1 MTPSERQKRSD
12 EDQKHPEPATLDAG
26 EEDTAA
32 SDFVFKILPADPKS
46 NSTDFEDVADK

>member
-12 EDQKHPEPATLDAG
+12 EDQKAAQPAKLDSG
-26 EEDTAA
+26 EEERAA